1 MNLILD
7 FIEGLTVWS
16 GKAFGWCILILS
28 FATTYEVF
36 VRYVLRN
43 PTGWAFDISY
53 IMYGTLFMMAGA
65 YTLSRDAHVRGDVIY
80 RLWPPRIQACIE
92 ITLLFLFLF
101 PGMAALVYA
110 GASYAA
116 DSWRWHE
123 ASINSPIGV
132 PVYPLKTLLPIA
144 AGIVFLQGISEVVRC
159 IRCLRTG
166 QWPARAHDVEETET
180 AILHQVEHE
189 RKHKAEL
196 AAIRG
201 ISVEELEAELAEQE
215 VQAARQADEPEQGG
229 HGA

>member
-1 MNLILD
+1 MKLFLA
-7 FIEGLTVWS
+7 FIEGISVWI
-16 GKAFGWCILILS
+16 GKSFGWCILILA

-36 VRYVLRN
+36 VRYVLRD
-43 PTGWAFDISY
+43 PTAWAFDISY

-80 RLWPPRIQACIE
+80 RLWPPRIQAGIE

-101 PGMAALVYA
+101 PGMAAMTYA
-110 GASYAA
+110 GADYAIE
-116 DSWRWHE
+116 SWGWKE

-144 AGIVFLQGISEVVRC
+144 AAAVFLQGIAEVVRC
-159 IRCLRTG
+159 VQCLKTG
-166 QWPARAHDVEETET
+166 QWPARAHDVEELET

-189 RKHKAEL
+189 RKKKVEL

-201 ISVEELEAELAEQE
+201 ISVEEVEAELAERE
-215 VQAARQADEPEQGG
+215 ALLGDAADASGEEGG
-229 HGA
+229 AR